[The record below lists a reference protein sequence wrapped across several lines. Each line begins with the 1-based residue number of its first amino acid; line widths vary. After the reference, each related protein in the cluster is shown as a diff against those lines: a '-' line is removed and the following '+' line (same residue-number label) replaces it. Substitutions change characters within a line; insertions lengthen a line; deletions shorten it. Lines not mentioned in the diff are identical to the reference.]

1 MGEVDGDDVDGASVG
16 VGVGCNVGNRLGGDV
31 VGFGVG
37 AGGDIGERVKGFG
50 IVTVTVV
57 PVVSVSGGTGGTGG
71 TGGGSSRVGDDVGT
85 DDSAS
90 SSPSDGSF
98 SISLQYSHL
107 ESHSVRTRT

>member
-1 MGEVDGDDVDGASVG
+1 VGEVDGDDVDGASVG
-16 VGVGCNVGNRLGGDV
+16 VGVGCIVGNRLGGDV

-37 AGGDIGERVKGFG
+37 AGDIGDRVKGFG
-50 IVTVTVV
+50 IDTA
-57 PVVSVSGGTGGTGG
+57 VSVSGG
-71 TGGGSSRVGDDVGT
+71 GSGVGDDVGT

-90 SSPSDGSF
+90 SSSPLLSDGSS